1 MRMDTV
7 TPMKEVLR
15 VENLRVEFETT
26 AGQVKALNGVSF
38 SQEEGQVFCVVGESG
53 AGKSTLALAIM
64 GLLPNSA
71 TLVEGS
77 VYFNGVDL
85 MRAHSEYMRSI
96 RGQEITMV
104 FQDAQAA
111 LNPVQ
116 TVGSQ
121 LEEVILTH
129 SNLSNRQA
137 NRMAQEV
144 LRELGLPDPRRILG
158 EYPFNLSG
166 GMCQRVMIGIALV
179 MQPKL
184 LIADE
189 ATSGLDVTLQ
199 AEILARLKRLCREL
213 NSAILLIT
221 HDLGVVA
228 HMGNRVAVMYAG
240 SLAETAD
247 VIPLFRDPPPPLHL
261 VADPI
266 AAPVGRRGPEAS
278 ALAGQSAGHG
288 EPAVGMRLPAPLPQ
302 GPEPVPGQSQ
312 PATGRA
318 GGKPLGCLL
327 QPNGTVG
334 ASLSHISCGED
345 LSLL

>member
-1 MRMDTV
+1 MS
-7 TPMKEVLR
+7 EILR
-15 VENLRVEFETT
+15 VENLRVEFETN

-38 SQEEGQVFCVVGESG
+38 SQEQGQIYCIVGESG

-64 GLLPNSA
+64 GLLPASA

-85 MRAHSEYMRSI
+85 MRASQDYMRGI
-96 RGQEITMV
+96 RGSEITMV
-104 FQDAQAA
+104 FQDAQTA

-116 TVGSQ
+116 TVGTQ
-121 LEEVILTH
+121 LEEVILNH
-129 SNLSNRQA
+129 SNLSTRQA
-137 NRMAQEV
+137 NRMAQDV

-199 AEILARLKRLCREL
+199 AEILARLKSLCRDL

-221 HDLGVVA
+221 HDLGIVA

-247 VIPLFRDPPPPLHL
+247 VIPLFKDPRHPYTWSLIQSLPRLDD
-261 VADPI
+261 AN
-266 AAPVGRRGPEAS
+266 RR
-278 ALAGQSAGHG
+278 
-288 EPAVGMRLPAPLPQ
+288 
-302 GPEPVPGQSQ
+302 
-312 PATGRA
+312 
-318 GGKPLGCLL
+318 L
-327 QPNGTVG
+327 QPLRGTPPDMVNLPEEC
-334 ASLSHISCGED
+334 AFLPRCHKAVSQCRVSPRPSLQELDDNHWAACFNPMSPQ
-345 LSLL
+345 